1 MVMRMQS
8 NKCCICK
15 EEHLD
20 EAYNAEPVMEG
31 KCCKSC
37 YYGVV
42 VYQKFNLAG
51 LTADKDYMY
60 NVTYKIYGD
69 EEDE

>member
-1 MVMRMQS
+1 MVMKMQS

-20 EAYNAEPVMEG
+20 ETYDAEPVMKG
-31 KCCKSC
+31 KCCKAC
-37 YYGVV
+37 YNGVV

-51 LTADKDYMY
+51 LTKDDYMY
-60 NVTYKIYGD
+60 NVSHTMRD
-69 EEDE
+69 ENE

>member
-1 MVMRMQS
+1 MVAKMKS

-20 EAYNAEPVMEG
+20 ETYDAEPVKKG
-31 KCCKSC
+31 KCCKAC
-37 YYGVV
+37 YNGVV

-51 LTADKDYMY
+51 LTNDDYMY
-60 NVTYKIYGD
+60 NVSHTMRD
-69 EEDE
+69 DNE